1 MSEDMDRSMRKMIR
15 EELGQ
20 LLDDILTNIGYVE
33 SGEHDVLDWDR
44 LKEIVRETSK
54 DMDRKID
61 RLENL
66 S

>member
-1 MSEDMDRSMRKMIR
+1 MDRSMRKMIR

-54 DMDRKID
+54 DMGRKID